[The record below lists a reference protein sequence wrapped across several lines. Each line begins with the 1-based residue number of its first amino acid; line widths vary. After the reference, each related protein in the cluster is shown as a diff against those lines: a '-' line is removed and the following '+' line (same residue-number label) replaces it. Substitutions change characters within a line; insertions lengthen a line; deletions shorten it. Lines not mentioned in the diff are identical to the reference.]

1 MLRQAFSGKH
11 SSRQFVPKE
20 YKPKGN
26 FLSPSTED
34 VMHSAQTCFPSYLIG
49 RSSAFSLTLIHVH
62 LVTENINYILP

>member
-11 SSRQFVPKE
+11 SSRQE

-26 FLSPSTED
+26 FLSPSIED
-34 VMHSAQTCFPSYLIG
+34 VMRSAQTCFPSYLIG
-49 RSSAFSLTLIHVH
+49 MSSAFNLTLIHVH